1 MNKEQTFSDQ
11 IFDILSTI
19 VVVAISFGIGY
30 GLGQSR
36 WAPIQLNSFAGDTP
50 TEAREAFVPFWEI
63 WSLVNSE
70 YFDQPLDPN
79 VLVEGAINGMLETLD
94 DRNTAYLSP
103 EEQDNAVSTM
113 QGEFEG
119 IGAEV
124 EGVDGRLIIVSPFEG
139 SPAEQAGL
147 RPRDIV
153 RKADGRSL
161 DDLDVSEAVEFIR
174 GPAGTDVV
182 LEIERDGEFF
192 EVTITRDTIDLP
204 SVSGE
209 LLEREDESIAYV
221 RINRFAEKTSD
232 ELETLLTEQIET
244 NPDGLIIDLRRNPGG
259 SLTTVVNVADQ
270 FLPESNILI
279 ERFGN
284 GDEKSFDATDDGL
297 AEEIELVV
305 LIDEGSASASEV
317 LAGAIRDNDRGVLIG
332 QTTFG
337 KGTVQNW
344 SSLSNGGG
352 VRITVA
358 RWLTPDETWVHESGL
373 DPDIVVEIP
382 EDYDF
387 TSDTDPQLEAAIEY
401 LIEN

>member
-1 MNKEQTFSDQ
+1 MNKEHTFSDQ

-36 WAPIQLNSFAGDTP
+36 WAPLQLNGFAGNTP
-50 TEAREAFVPFWEI
+50 IESREAFVPFWEV
-63 WSLVNSE
+63 WALVNSE

-79 VLVEGAINGMLETLD
+79 ILVEGAINGMLETLD

-103 EEQDNAVSTM
+103 DEQDNAISTM

-124 EGVDGRLIIVSPFEG
+124 EGVDGQLIIVSPFEG
-139 SPAEQAGL
+139 SPAAQAGL

-161 DDLDVSEAVEFIR
+161 DGLDVSEAVEFIR

-182 LEIERDGEFF
+182 LEIERNGELF

-209 LLEREDESIAYV
+209 LLERAEESFAYV
-221 RINRFAEKTSD
+221 RINRFAEKTSS
-232 ELETLLTEQIET
+232 ELEALLIEQIEAD
-244 NPDGLIIDLRRNPGG
+244 PDGLIIDLRRNPGG

-284 GDEKSFDATDDGL
+284 GDEKTFDATDDGL

-317 LAGAIRDNDRGVLIG
+317 LAGAIRDNGRGILIG

-344 SSLSNGGG
+344 STLSNGGG

-358 RWLTPDETWVHESGL
+358 RWLTPEETWVHESGL
-373 DPDIVVEIP
+373 DPDILVEIP
-382 EDYDF
+382 EDFDF

-401 LIEN
+401 LIDN